1 MRVSLKAKLT
11 ALISLLVLLAVV
23 AVSGLYL
30 GGLVRQA
37 LKNASTLGSDV
48 AQQVYSQARN
58 VLLTGSPLP
67 PGVSPQDAA
76 ALHGFL
82 QSELQNDPHLQ
93 SAIEDEV
100 ADVPSIDYIVITD
113 GQNLP
118 LAHSEPNEGNRP
130 FTPASPFPELLH
142 AGFFRQLR
150 IIYGRPRVYEIVLP
164 LRLVGQPASGAMS
177 THLEVRV
184 GVSTVLLGDYVK
196 PELWGALRGSLLAIA
211 LATVLAAA
219 LSFILLRPLETIS
232 RSVDRIARGE
242 SSGLQIN
249 RKDEWGILS
258 SKLNL
263 LGEQIRGEKAAFV
276 ALKEN
281 LGQLF
286 SNLAD
291 GLMLFD
297 HQDRLVLATPA
308 VERFL
313 GHPPE
318 RLLHQPASEVFAGE
332 SAIDHLLAAAFRKG
346 KSVPWRTLDLG
357 EQSPAPAV
365 PRVAVS
371 AAFIQQQGRR
381 VASLVTLRDASTR
394 AQLEDQIDV
403 TAKLAALGRLTSG
416 VAHEVRNPLNSM
428 VLQVELLK
436 TKLQGEGGAAQPH
449 LEILSGEIRRLDRVV
464 RTFLDFTRPVE
475 IHPVETSV
483 EELIGE
489 VFRLAETDAREQ
501 RVELVLE
508 SNGALP
514 HLPLD
519 RDLMKQAL
527 LNLVLNGCQAMPSGG
542 CLRVAPRAAPGAVE
556 IAIADQGVGIPP
568 EARQK
573 IFSLYYTT
581 KPKGTGVG
589 LAMTFRIIQ
598 LHQGTIDFTSEPNR
612 GTTFR
617 ISLPCS
623 GTEAL
628 SSEIGEGKS

>member
-11 ALISLLVLLAVV
+11 ALISLLVLLVV
-23 AVSGLYL
+23 VTVSGLYL
-30 GGLVRQA
+30 WGLVRQA
-37 LKNASTLGSDV
+37 LGNASTRGADL
-48 AQQVYSQARN
+48 AQQVYDEARAVLAASRLPAGFN
-58 VLLTGSPLP
+58 V
-67 PGVSPQDAA
+67 QDPEQ
-76 ALHGFL
+76 LHSFL
-82 QSELQNDPHLQ
+82 QSELEGDAGLNSAIQND
-93 SAIEDEV
+93 V
-100 ADVPSIDYIVITD
+100 ADVPSIDYIAITD
-113 GQNLP
+113 SQPRSLVHSDPSQSGQ
-118 LAHSEPNEGNRP
+118 P
-130 FTPASPFPELLH
+130 FSPAPPFSELLR
-142 AGFFRQLR
+142 ARFFRQLQ
-150 IIYGRPRVYEIVLP
+150 IIYGRPQVYEVVLP
-164 LRLVGQPASGAMS
+164 LQFGGPSPASATTIS
-177 THLEVRV
+177 LDVRV
-184 GVSTVLLGDYVK
+184 GLSTVLLGYSVK
-196 PELWGALRGSLLAIA
+196 PELWSALRGSLLIMV
-211 LATVLAAA
+211 LATLFSGI
-219 LSFILLRPLETIS
+219 LSFRLLRPLETIS

-263 LGEQIRGEKAAFV
+263 LGEQVRGEKAAFV

-291 GLMLFD
+291 GLLLFD

-313 GHPPE
+313 GHAPDG
-318 RLLHQPASEVFAGE
+318 LLHQPASDVFAGE
-332 SAIDHLLAAAFRKG
+332 GALDHLLAEGFRKG
-346 KSVPWRTLDLG
+346 KSIPWRTLDLG
-357 EQSPAPAV
+357 EHVPAPRVA
-365 PRVAVS
+365 RVAVS
-371 AAFIQQQGRR
+371 AVFIEEQGKR
-381 VASLVTLRDASTR
+381 VASLVTLRDASIR
-394 AQLEDQIDV
+394 AQIEDQIDV

-436 TKLQGEGGAAQPH
+436 TKLEGEGGTAEPH

-464 RTFLDFTRPVE
+464 KTFLDFTRPVE
-475 IHPVETSV
+475 IHPVETSI

-489 VFRLAETDAREQ
+489 VFRLAETDARQQ
-501 RVELVLE
+501 RVELAFE
-508 SNGALP
+508 SNGPLP
-514 HLPLD
+514 RLPLD

-542 CLRVAPRAAPGAVE
+542 RLCVSPRVSANAVE
-556 IAIADQGVGIPP
+556 IDVADQGVGIPS

-598 LHQGTIDFTSEPNR
+598 LHQGTIEFTSEPNL

-617 ISLPCS
+617 IFLPRGGTNAGSWGS
-623 GTEAL
+623 GGRT
-628 SSEIGEGKS
+628 S